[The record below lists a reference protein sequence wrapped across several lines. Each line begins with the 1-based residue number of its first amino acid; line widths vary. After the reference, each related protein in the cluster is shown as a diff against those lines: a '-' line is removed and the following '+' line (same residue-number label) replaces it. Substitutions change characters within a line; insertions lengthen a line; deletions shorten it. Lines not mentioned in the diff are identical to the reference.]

1 MNISEIILEKAS
13 CSDVLSTDEFLIR
26 DCPLIPI
33 LETGALYCMDNK
45 DMERETMDI
54 YNNLYDLCCFGGDFE
69 KGLEY
74 TKKSLEVAKNSNV
87 PEYEAESTAFCSNA
101 ALSCA
106 LGVTSKFLEDCNLEE
121 IESIPENIEKQAL
134 EYVELIVDY
143 SHEAYLLYLKL
154 ALTGASELGLIDA
167 SLCEKLDDDNIVD
180 TVSTLSSALEIA
192 PNSEEVAN
200 IINNLEASVEMS
212 ERVRYCSLYFI
223 V

>member
-1 MNISEIILEKAS
+1 MNISESILEKAS
-13 CSDVLSTDEFLIR
+13 SSDVLTTEEFLIR
-26 DCPLIPI
+26 DCPLIPL
-33 LETGALYCMDNK
+33 LETGALYCKDNK

-54 YNNLYDLCCFGGDFE
+54 YNNLYDICCFCGDFE

-74 TKKSLEVAKNSNV
+74 TKKSLEIAKNSNV
-87 PEYEAESTAFCSNA
+87 PEYVAESTAFCSNA

-106 LGVTSKFLEDCNLEE
+106 LGVTSRFLESADFED
-121 IESIPENIEKQAL
+121 IQSIPENIENQAL
-134 EYVELIVDY
+134 DYVELTVYY

-180 TVSTLSSALEIA
+180 TVSTLSSALEIT

-200 IINNLEASVEMS
+200 IISNLEASVEMS